1 MYIEVV
7 LPVPIG
13 GTFTYFVPPE
23 MEAQI
28 VIGGL
33 VQVSFGKTQQHSGIV
48 FAIRES
54 PPAHIGTIK
63 PVLAI
68 ESDRPVIRR
77 EQGHFWEWIANY
89 YLCSLGEVAKA
100 VLPAGFR
107 SKGEAVFREKKETFV
122 RIASRY
128 EEEAQLLN
136 VLNGMK
142 RAVRQEELLSAFVR
156 ETQTEENVFREI
168 SKKELLEKSGAAQG
182 TFAALVEK
190 GIFQLY
196 EKAVAHPVTS
206 DTDLQPL
213 HRLNAG
219 QQQALNEIIEIF
231 RQKDVCLLHG
241 VTSSGKTEIY
251 THLIHQTLQSNKQVL
266 YLLPEIALTVQI
278 TERLKKFFGDQ
289 LGVYHSGINPRER
302 MEIWNNL
309 LHDEGYQIILGVRSS
324 VFLPFRD
331 LGLIIV
337 DEEHDP
343 SYKQQDPAPRYHA
356 RNAAAVLATLH
367 DAKVVL
373 GSATPS
379 IESFYNA
386 RIGKYGYVR
395 LDKRF
400 EETELPL
407 ILPVDVKELR
417 RKKQM
422 KTIFSPLLLEQIQEC
437 IEKGEQILLFQN
449 RRGFA
454 PHLVCRICDWTPKC
468 RFCDISLTYH
478 KKLNQLSCHY
488 CGRSYRLPTQCP
500 DCEQSDLKP
509 AGFGTEKVEEDI
521 QRLFPYV
528 SVDRMDMDTTRTK
541 QSFRE
546 IMARFEEKQT
556 QILVG
561 TQMISKGLDFENIGL
576 VGILNADA
584 LMNYPDFR
592 AYERAYQLMSQV
604 AGRAG
609 RRKKQGKVILQ
620 TSHPDHPLIETI
632 LRQNYEAMY
641 EQQMEERELFRYPP
655 LFRLIQIMLRHKK
668 EECLRNAANEY
679 ARMLREKLGDRVIGP
694 DKPAVGK
701 VQNYYLQKIVLKI
714 ELLASLSA
722 LREILEHA
730 RTQLLDCAD
739 FRYVSIQFDVDPV

>member
-1 MYIEVV
+1 MYVEVV

-13 GTFTYFVPPE
+13 DTFTYFVPSE

-28 VIGGL
+28 VNGGL
-33 VQVSFGKTQQHSGIV
+33 VRVSFGKTQLYSGIV
-48 FAIRES
+48 FAIRQN
-54 PPAHIGTIK
+54 PPEHIANIK
-63 PVLAI
+63 PVGTV
-68 ESDRPVIRR
+68 ESARPVIRPVQR
-77 EQGHFWEWIANY
+77 RFWEWISGY
-89 YLCSLGEVAKA
+89 YFCSLGEVVKA
-100 VLPAGFR
+100 VLPAEFR
-107 SKGEAVFREKKETFV
+107 SGGEAAGYGKKETFV
-122 RIASRY
+122 RIAPRY
-128 EEEAQLLN
+128 DGEVQLTD
-136 VLNGMK
+136 VFDRMK
-142 RAVRQEELLSAFVR
+142 RAARQEELLSAFIR
-156 ETQTEENVFREI
+156 ETQPAEGIFREI
-168 SKKELLEKSGAAQG
+168 SKRELLAKTGATTG
-182 TFAALVEK
+182 TLAALVEK
-190 GIFQLY
+190 GIFQTY
-196 EKAVAHPVTS
+196 EKPVARPVTGEE
-206 DTDLQPL
+206 DLHPL
-213 HRLNAG
+213 HLLNTR
-219 QQQALNEIIEIF
+219 QQDALDEIIRSF

-251 THLIHQTLQSNKQVL
+251 THLIRQTLQSNRQVL

-278 TERLKKFFGDQ
+278 TERLKKFFGDK
-289 LGVYHSGINPRER
+289 LGVYHSGINSRER

-331 LGLIIV
+331 LGLIVV
-337 DEEHDP
+337 DEEQDP

-356 RNAAAVLATLH
+356 RNAAIVLATLH
-367 DAKVVL
+367 GAKVVL

-379 IESFYNA
+379 IESFYNT

-400 EETELPL
+400 EETGLPL

-437 IEKGEQILLFQN
+437 LEKGEQILLFQN

-454 PHLVCRICDWTPKC
+454 PHLVCKICDWTPKC

-478 KKLNQLSCHY
+478 KILNQLSCHY
-488 CGRSYRLPTQCP
+488 CGRSYRLPERCS
-500 DCEQSDLKP
+500 DCGQSDLKP
-509 AGFGTEKVEEDI
+509 AGFGTEKVEEEI
-521 QRLFPYV
+521 KRLFPQV
-528 SVDRMDMDTTRTK
+528 AVDRMDTDTTKTK
-541 QSFRE
+541 QSFGE
-546 IMARFEEKQT
+546 IISRFGKKQT

-609 RRKKQGKVILQ
+609 RRKKQGKVVLQ
-620 TSHPDHPLIETI
+620 TSHPDHPLIEMV
-632 LRQNYEAMY
+632 LQQNYEAMC
-641 EQQMEERELFRYPP
+641 EQQIEERELFRYPP
-655 LFRLIQIMLRHKK
+655 LFRLIQITLRHKK
-668 EECLRNAANEY
+668 EEWLREAAHEY
-679 ARMLREKLGDRVIGP
+679 ARQLREKLGDRVIGP
-694 DKPAVGK
+694 DKPVVGK
-701 VQNYYLQKIVLKI
+701 IQNYYIKKIVLKI
-714 ELLASLSA
+714 ELSASLSA

-730 RTQLLDCAD
+730 RIQMMSHQD
-739 FRYVSIQFDVDPV
+739 FRYVAIQYDVDPV